1 MRISNAFPSEYLR
14 PADLQE
20 RQVTVK
26 MSRLEIREVGD
37 DKKPVLFFEG
47 KDKGLVLNKT
57 NAQTISTV
65 YGNET
70 DGWEGG
76 VIVLYE
82 TMVEF
87 QGTRRPGIRCLVPP
101 RRAQKP
107 IEEVGPDDDIPF

>member
-37 DKKPVLFFEG
+37 EKKPVLFFEG

-57 NAQTISTV
+57 NAKTISTV
-65 YGNET
+65 YGDET
-70 DGWEGG
+70 DGLGG
-76 VIVLYE
+76 
-82 TMVEF
+82 
-87 QGTRRPGIRCLVPP
+87 RRDRSL
-101 RRAQKP
+101 R
-107 IEEVGPDDDIPF
+107 DDG